1 MYKNSDKY
9 KSEKMEK
16 TLRLIESRG
25 HEFISGD
32 YETKHCSLT
41 VLCPTHGIICTNF
54 DNYRRSKTGC
64 KGCGKSAIGNAH
76 RGKIVS
82 LESRIKL
89 SESIKKSR
97 ILKPRTPS
105 EWRSTVEYK
114 EWRKG
119 VRSFWNHECAITGK
133 RGTLDS
139 HHLFTGSVWTEHA
152 FDVKNGILL
161 CRSAHWTFHKLF
173 GSKKNTLEQF
183 LEYIDML
190 ISSQVS
196 LECGKGSETRSY
208 DPERIMKTQE
218 RLAQLK
224 NELVMI

>member
-9 KSEKMEK
+9 KIKKMEE
-16 TLRLIESRG
+16 TLRLIKSRG

-32 YETKHCSLT
+32 YKTKYCALT
-41 VLCPTHGIICTNF
+41 VLCPNHGTIHTNF

-64 KGCGKSAIGNAH
+64 KECGKSAIGDAH

-89 SESIKKSR
+89 SESKKRSS
-97 ILKPRTPS
+97 ILKPRTLNK
-105 EWRSTVEYK
+105 WRSMVEYR
-114 EWRKG
+114 EWRKE
-119 VRSFWNHECAITGK
+119 VRSSWNHECAITGK
-133 RGTLDS
+133 KGILDS
-139 HHLFTGSVWTEHA
+139 HHLFTGSVWTKYA
-152 FDVKNGILL
+152 FDPKNGILL
-161 CRSAHWTFHKLF
+161 SRSAHWTFHKHF
-173 GSKKNTLEQF
+173 GSKRNTLDQF

-224 NELVMI
+224 NELVVI

>member
-1 MYKNSDKY
+1 MYKNSDDY
-9 KSEKMEK
+9 KLEKMGK

-25 HEFISGD
+25 HEFVSGE
-32 YETKHCSLT
+32 YETKSCTL
-41 VLCPTHGIICTNF
+41 VVMCPNHGLIETTF
-54 DNYRRSKTGC
+54 DNYKRSKTGC
-64 KGCGKSAIGNAH
+64 KECGKSSIGDAH
-76 RGKIVS
+76 RGKVVS
-82 LESRIKL
+82 LESRKKL
-89 SESIKKSR
+89 SETIKKNR
-97 ILKPRTPS
+97 VLKPRTPN
-105 EWRSTVEYK
+105 EWRSTVEYR

-119 VRSFWNHECAITGK
+119 VRSSWNHKCAITGK

-139 HHLFTGSVWTEHA
+139 HHLFTGSVWTDWA
-152 FDVKNGILL
+152 FDTRNGILL
-161 CRSAHWTFHKLF
+161 CRSAHWTFHKHF
-173 GSKKNTLEQF
+173 GSKKNTLDQF
-183 LEYIDML
+183 LEYLDML